1 MLPPYACKK
10 KSPGQGD
17 RGFKDGRRSGAIRLS
32 LYREGA
38 REPTS
43 ICRQLVVNARSRS
56 LACGISKKRTSAWSP
71 KTLTT
76 SSGRQAAP
84 AIEQRSQI
92 WPGLTRNIISSTDVG
107 RLDCLKP
114 SPAVCRTQYAA
125 PQETPRNEK
134 LIRITG
140 RSHPQHFTLTAAS
153 PLAPPHS
160 TAQGERAKDRN
171 QTVQHPA
178 RGSIAVADTAE
189 VNEGRQP
196 GRPTCHP

>member
-1 MLPPYACKK
+1 MLARRKAAARATGALRTEG
-10 KSPGQGD
+10 GQA
-17 RGFKDGRRSGAIRLS
+17 RSRLS